1 MKAEDFNKTI
11 NELQAEININN
22 NQIDLSDE
30 RKRMANV
37 NQFENKAI
45 ETFGFSILPYLG
57 FVALFALLTKNGAL
71 SSITNTIP
79 AESLPLIIVGSSLG
93 IGTIGRKLLEWKF
106 KTKERF
112 KSFTTA
118 KSQFEKLQEE
128 VKYAVELEKAQNRN
142 KAIEKTIDSLSSNQ
156 TILNSLSSR
165 YDISDKNLPQTRE
178 ESQQRVNELSTLLKE
193 KYDELDILTTQ
204 KVLHERFWK
213 VRLKSNKI
221 LDILIAGLSGGALTL
236 IYGDMPLII
245 LRDSLTYSSTSSSLI
260 VVFAPLIM
268 GFVGIS
274 GYMVNRNNNYKKTF
288 NILNSKMDH
297 NALPYEI
304 KDAYEEQQDI
314 NAKEER
320 IIGDISAILIQLQEQ
335 KRIMES
341 FVNESEENGKKLE
354 TSVAEEYR
362 ITIGHSREYLNPS
375 MHEDNNV
382 KEGPAN
388 VEEGPANV
396 EEGPALVFRR
406 KPNNAQNPRK

>member
-1 MKAEDFNKTI
+1 MKTEDFNKTI
-11 NELQAEININN
+11 NELQNEININN

-304 KDAYEEQQDI
+304 KDAYEEQQNI
-314 NAKEER
+314 NAKEEK

-388 VEEGPANV
+388 VEEGPA
-396 EEGPALVFRR
+396 LVLRR
-406 KPNNAQNPRK
+406 KTK